1 MKSWKLS
8 NKYAALLMGLSI
20 LLLGILLMS
29 TQSYKQDMPV
39 SAVNVHIEPLPTG
52 GNMLDG
58 ESVRNHFLNTLG
70 FSPTDI
76 PMKMLSIAQWEEDLY
91 KMDYVRR
98 ADIYVDG
105 NRELNITIQQR
116 KPILRA
122 IENGKSFFLDRTGSF
137 LPHST
142 SYSPRIPI
150 LRGHWP
156 NQMENEKWK
165 SELIDV
171 ISFFDEHEYERRLI
185 DQIYRNTDGTYTM
198 IPVLGHLKIHFGNWT
213 SAEDKFTRLQ
223 HFFDEVLPEKGWT
236 QYESIDVSYADQVI
250 AKMKV

>member
-1 MKSWKLS
+1 MKSWRLS
-8 NKYAALLMGLSI
+8 QKYAAILMGLSI
-20 LLLGILLMS
+20 LLLSILLL
-29 TQSYKQDMPV
+29 TARNYKQELAV

-52 GNMLDG
+52 GNMVER

-70 FSPTDI
+70 FSPTEI
-76 PMKMLSIAQWEEDLY
+76 PMKRLSVAQWEEVLH
-91 KMDYVRR
+91 KLDYVRR

-105 NRELNITIQQR
+105 NRELNIIIQQR
-116 KPILRA
+116 KPIMRA

-137 LPHST
+137 LPHT
-142 SYSPRIPI
+142 TAYSPRLPI

-156 NQMENEKWK
+156 SQAENEKWR
-165 SELIDV
+165 SELNDV
-171 ISFFDEHEYERRLI
+171 LSFFDGHEYERRLI

-198 IPVLGHLKIHFGNWT
+198 IPVLGHLKIHFGTWT

-236 QYESIDVSYADQVI
+236 QYESIDVSYGDQVI